1 MLNSLEWMMLIS
13 LAVVVVCVIIIISKF
28 IRYFDNKKKMIIY
41 QENSRQDIKI
51 LEAKLVDIKL
61 KNKGHDLD
69 ENIRFISN
77 DESIVFSMGW
87 GDVIEPNSNL

>member
-28 IRYFDNKKKMIIY
+28 IRYFDNKKKVIIY
-41 QENSRQDIKI
+41 QENNRQDIKI
-51 LEAKLVDIKL
+51 LEAKLTDIKL
-61 KNKGHDLD
+61 KNKGRDLD
-69 ENIRFISN
+69 ENIRCISK

-87 GDVIEPNSNL
+87 GDVIEPNDNL

>member
-1 MLNSLEWMMLIS
+1 MLIS